1 MSNNR
6 EQWSSRTGFILAAA
20 GSAVGLGNIWKFPY
34 IAGEN
39 GGAAFL
45 FIYLICIVLVGL
57 PILSVEILLGRET
70 QKNPVGAFK
79 SIAGESS
86 IWKYAGA
93 LGVLAS
99 FTILSF
105 YSVVGGWSLGYTIEA
120 FKGTFSTFETLE
132 VSQAFFKESVSNVK
146 WIIGYHTV
154 FFVMVIG
161 IILLGIKDGL
171 EKASKLLMPT
181 LLLILII
188 LAVQGLMLDGSSKGI
203 EFLFSPDWSAV
214 GGETFLKALGH
225 AFFTLSLG
233 MGAMMTYGSYLS
245 DKDDIINA
253 SYIIV
258 FLDTLIAILAGIA
271 IFTVVFAAGG
281 TPDKGSGLIFSVL
294 TTSLAKL
301 PGAYFFGISFF
312 VLLTIAAIT
321 SAISILEVSVSYLFD
336 ELKFSRKKATAIM
349 GVLVYLAA
357 IPCALSFNLLADTTL
372 SIQGKAFTFFGIADF
387 LASNILLPL
396 GGFFIAVFAGY
407 VWGIDEVVKK
417 LLKGNSPSVYFS
429 NSILKLSSSKSIFR
443 FLVKF
448 LSPVLIVFV
457 LFYAVSEG
465 LEKPPEEEIPA
476 EQEVAP
482 AEEVLDA

>member
-1 MSNNR
+1 MENKR

-45 FIYLICIVLVGL
+45 FIYLICIVAIGL
-57 PILSVEILLGRET
+57 PILSIEILLGRET

-79 SIAGESS
+79 SIAGKSS

-120 FKGTFSTFETLE
+120 FKGTFINFTDLK
-132 VSQAFFKESVSNVK
+132 VSEAFFKENTSNVK
-146 WIIGYHTV
+146 WILGYHTA
-154 FFVMVIG
+154 FFLMVVG
-161 IILLGIKDGL
+161 ILLLGVKDGL
-171 EKASKLLMPT
+171 ERASKFLMPT

-188 LAVQGLMLDGSSKGI
+188 LAVQGLMLDGGNKGVS
-203 EFLFSPDWSAV
+203 FLFNPNWSV
-214 GGETFLKALGH
+214 VNGETFLKALGH

-245 DKDDIINA
+245 NKDDIVNA
-253 SYIIV
+253 TYIIV
-258 FLDTLIAILAGIA
+258 FLDTLIAILAGLA

-281 TPDKGSGLIFSVL
+281 KPDEGPGLIFNVL
-294 TTSLAKL
+294 TTSIAKL

-312 VLLTIAAIT
+312 LLLTIAAVT

-336 ELKFSRKKATAIM
+336 ELKFSRKKATVIM
-349 GVLVYLAA
+349 GTLVYLAA
-357 IPCALSFNLLADTTL
+357 IPCALSFNLLEKTTIL
-372 SIQGKAFTFFGIADF
+372 IQGKSFTFFDIADF

-396 GGFFIAVFAGY
+396 GGFFIAVFAGH
-407 VWGIDEVVKK
+407 VWGIDNVIKK

-429 NSILKLSSSKSIFR
+429 NSIFEKSSIKSIFG

-448 LSPVLIVFV
+448 LSPVLIIFV
-457 LFYAVSEG
+457 LLYAVSEG
-465 LEKPPEEEIPA
+465 LKTDPQKEEIPI
-476 EQEVAP
+476 EQGSSS
-482 AEEVLDA
+482 EEVLDA

>member
-1 MSNNR
+1 MNNR
-6 EQWSSRTGFILAAA
+6 EQWGSRTGFILAAA

-45 FIYLICIVLVGL
+45 FIYLICIVAIGL
-57 PILSVEILLGRET
+57 PILNVEILLGRET

-79 SIAGESS
+79 SIAGKSS

-105 YSVVGGWSLGYTIEA
+105 YSVVGGWSLGYTVEA
-120 FKGTFSTFETLE
+120 FKGTFSAFETLE
-132 VSQAFFKESVSNVK
+132 ISEKFFGESVSNVK
-146 WIIGYHTV
+146 WIIGYHTA
-154 FFVMVIG
+154 FFLMVVG
-161 IILLGIKDGL
+161 IILLGVKSGL
-171 EKASKLLMPT
+171 EKASKFLMPT

-188 LAVQGLMLDGSSKGI
+188 LAAQGLMLDGANEGVS
-203 EFLFSPDWSAV
+203 FLFNPDWSAV
-214 GGETFLKALGH
+214 NGETFLKALGH

-245 DKDDIINA
+245 NKDDIVNA

-258 FLDTLIAILAGIA
+258 FLDTFIAILAGVA
-271 IFTVVFAAGG
+271 IFTVVFSAGG
-281 TPDKGSGLIFSVL
+281 EPAGGPGLIFNVL

-321 SAISILEVSVSYLFD
+321 SAISILEVSVAYLVD
-336 ELKFSRKKATAIM
+336 EFKYSRKKATLIM
-349 GVLVYLAA
+349 SILVYCAA
-357 IPCALSFNLLADTTL
+357 IPCALSFNALEDVKLFVQDK
-372 SIQGKAFTFFGIADF
+372 GFTFFDVADF

-417 LLKGNSPSVYFS
+417 LLKGDSQSVYFS
-429 NSILKLSSSKSIFR
+429 NSILRSSSNKSIFGV
-443 FLVKF
+443 LIKF
-448 LSPVLIVFV
+448 LSPVLIILV
-457 LFYAVSEG
+457 LLYAISEG
-465 LEKPPEEEIPA
+465 LKTDPPKEEMPV

-482 AEEVLDA
+482 VEEVLDA